1 MIEKLCW
8 PENVHA
14 HFQAHRVI
22 LSWPIFVLVNM
33 SRPGGSGLLG
43 TFSLTHSLTD
53 LFLEMLCDCETNIY
67 SIMRKLIHIF
77 LKKLNKRAHRA
88 ICVVENNVENIF
100 LAFCFDTASV

>member
-53 LFLEMLCDCETNIY
+53 LFLEMLCDCETSNY
-67 SIMRKLIHIF
+67 SIIRKLIHIF
-77 LKKLNKRAHRA
+77 LQ
-88 ICVVENNVENIF
+88 F
-100 LAFCFDTASV
+100 LTKGPIGPFAPSIE